1 MKEIIFLLPCSS
13 VSDWS
18 DDMATAIGT
27 VIDGKYEILKQIGKG
42 GMSIVYLAMDKHLNK
57 QWAVKEIKKTAN
69 GKNEEVVVNSLIT
82 EANLMKKLDH
92 PALPRIVDIIDNGQ
106 TIYVVMDYI
115 EGESLDKVLDEFG
128 AQPEDEVINWAIQI
142 CDALSYLH
150 NQRPPIIYRD
160 MKPANVMLKPDGN
173 VKIIDFGIA
182 REYKGTSLSDTTVL
196 GTRGY
201 ASPEHYGTSETD
213 PRSDI
218 YTLGMTM
225 HHLLTGVDPRTPG
238 YVYAPVRQ
246 WNPELSEGVEEI
258 INKCTQIDP
267 QNRYQNCDEL
277 MYDLQ
282 HPNQIGKGIRN
293 KKKKR
298 LISFIV
304 AISLAI
310 IFAVFGTVF
319 YFLMVNENQN
329 NYYLLIDEKT
339 ATQQTCLD
347 AMNVDGMGGEI
358 DAYQQ
363 FVSVSLKQQ
372 NISGTDLK
380 KLAENISENEA
391 SLKNDKD
398 YPQLIYD
405 IGFLTFYYYESD
417 QQDSSTRMKAV
428 AAGEYFKDYLNLNDD
443 GGYNIDSTTLEL
455 AKSYDNICQ
464 FYKDYVN
471 SAAGAGLTKEPDAKT
486 FNTYL
491 DSASKCIDFL
501 KTYEND
507 EGTADSIKLQAYSV
521 FANYINTYSSPMASK
536 NVDENTV
543 LNLLTEISSAAQ
555 SLRGSVASG
564 ENKELLDQIT
574 ASCEEYNKVVERA
587 YQNVNS
593 GNAVS

>member
-1 MKEIIFLLPCSS
+1 
-13 VSDWS
+13 
-18 DDMATAIGT
+18 MATAIGT

-42 GMSIVYLAMDKHLNK
+42 GMSVVYLAMDKHLNK

-69 GKNEEVVVNSLIT
+69 GKNEEIVVNSLIT

-128 AQPEDEVINWAIQI
+128 AQPEDEVLNWSIQI

-150 NQRPPIIYRD
+150 NQKPPIIYRD

-246 WNPELSEGVEEI
+246 WNPELSEGIEEI

-282 HPNQIGKGIRN
+282 HPDQIGKGIRN

-304 AISLAI
+304 SISLAV
-310 IFAVFGTVF
+310 IFAIFGTAF

-339 ATQQTCLD
+339 ATQETCLN
-347 AMNVDGMGGEI
+347 AMNIDGMGGEI

-391 SLKNDKD
+391 ALKNDQD

-443 GGYNIDSTTLEL
+443 GGYNIDPATLEL

-501 KTYEND
+501 KSYEND

-521 FANYINTYSSPMASK
+521 FANYINTYSSPMAAK